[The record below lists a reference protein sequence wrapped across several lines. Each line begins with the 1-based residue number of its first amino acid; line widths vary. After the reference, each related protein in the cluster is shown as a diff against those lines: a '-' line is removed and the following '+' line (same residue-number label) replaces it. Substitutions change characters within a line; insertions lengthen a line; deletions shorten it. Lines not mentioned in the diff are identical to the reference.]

1 MITVEA
7 WTTIRYLRAQGKS
20 VRAIARELGLARNTV
35 RAALRQD
42 APPRYTRPKRPNPK
56 LEPFITQIEEM
67 VVQKHFIGSRVL
79 RELRALG
86 YQGGQAALYDY
97 LRTFKAETQRSR
109 LTERFETDPAQ
120 QGQFDW
126 SPYTVPLG
134 GIVTRVVIFCLTLA
148 FSRRKFYW
156 PSLDETQASVFEA
169 LEAALHYFG
178 GSPKQLL
185 VDNAH
190 VFVSDASP
198 EHFTWNKHFLELCG
212 HYGIEP
218 RACQPGRPRTKGKV
232 ERPFFY
238 LEQHF
243 IKGNAW
249 EHFGAFARALA
260 AFASDELD
268 TLIHST
274 TGERPIDRFQAERA
288 LLTPLPSV
296 PFIGTH
302 EEMRKVSWD
311 CLISFGGSRYSV
323 PWPYAAKHVWLRT
336 SQGLKLIVRNQSGE
350 QIACHDLA
358 AKKGST
364 NIDPSHY
371 EGLRKAVP
379 KTRALLEEAFLG
391 LFPEH
396 AAFIEG
402 LLIQQKNNAL
412 KHLRAIVDLAE
423 VYPREALAAA
433 FVAAKDYNTY
443 SHRFIRGLLEAG
455 EWVPRDMQ
463 SADLAGPN
471 SLTVDLQVYQ
481 QILEAG
487 R

>member
-42 APPRYTRPKRPNPK
+42 APPHYVRPKRHNPK
-56 LEPFITQIEEM
+56 LEPFIAQIEEM
-67 VVQKHFIGSRVL
+67 VLQKHFIGSRVF

-86 YQGGQAALYDY
+86 YQGGRTALYDY
-97 LRTFKAETQRSR
+97 LRTLKTASQRAR
-109 LTERFETDPAQ
+109 LTERFETEPAQ

-126 SPYTVPLG
+126 SSYTAPLG

-156 PSLDETQASVFEA
+156 PSLAETQASIFEA

-185 VDNAH
+185 VDNARA
-190 VFVSDASP
+190 FVSDASP
-198 EHFTWNKHFLELCG
+198 ERFTWNSHFLELCG
-212 HYGIEP
+212 HYSLEP

-260 AFASDELD
+260 VFTRDELD
-268 TLIHST
+268 TLIHAT
-274 TGERPIDRFQAERA
+274 TGERPIDRFEAERP
-288 LLTPLPSV
+288 LLTPLPAV
-296 PFIGTH
+296 PFIGRH

-336 SQGLKLIVRNQSGE
+336 SQGRKLIVRNQSGE
-350 QIACHDLA
+350 EIACHDLA
-358 AKKGST
+358 ARKGST

-371 EGLRKAVP
+371 ENLRQAVP
-379 KTRALLEEAFLG
+379 KTRVLLEEAFLG

-412 KHLRAIVDLAE
+412 KHLRAILGLAE
-423 VYPREALAAA
+423 VYPRQALAAA
-433 FVAAKDYNTY
+433 FVAAKDDNTY

-455 EWVPRDMQ
+455 EWTPCDVRP
-463 SADLAGPN
+463 ADLATTS
-471 SLTVDLQVYQ
+471 SLSVDLQVYQ
-481 QILEAG
+481 QVLEAG

>member
-1 MITVEA
+1 MEA

-20 VRAIARELGLARNTV
+20 LRAIARELGVSRNTV
-35 RAALRQD
+35 RAALRQN
-42 APPRYTRPKRPNPK
+42 APLQYVRPKRPNLK
-56 LEPFITQIEEM
+56 IEPFIAQIEQM
-67 VVQKHFIGSRVL
+67 VLQKQFIGSRVL

-86 YQGGQAALYDY
+86 YQGGETSLYEY
-97 LRTFKAETQRSR
+97 LRSLNAKAYRSR
-109 LTERFETDPAQ
+109 VTERFETDPAQ

-134 GIVTRVVIFCLTLA
+134 GILTRVVVFCLTLA

-156 PSLDETQASVFEA
+156 PSLDETQASVFEG

-190 VFVSDASP
+190 AFVTDASAQ
-198 EHFTWNKHFLELCG
+198 HFTWNTHFLELCG

-218 RACQPGRPRTKGKV
+218 RACHPGRPRTKGKV

-238 LEQHF
+238 LEQHL
-243 IKGNAW
+243 IKGNGW
-249 EHFGAFARALA
+249 EDFGVFARALV
-260 AFASDELD
+260 AFTVDELD
-268 TLIHST
+268 TLVHST
-274 TGERPIDRFQAERA
+274 TGERPIDRFQAERP
-288 LLTPLPSV
+288 LLTPLPAA

-323 PWPYAAKHVWLRT
+323 PWPYAGKHVWLRA
-336 SQGLKLIVRNQSGE
+336 SQGLKLIVRSQAGE
-350 QIACHDLA
+350 QIACHNIA
-358 AKKGST
+358 AKKGLT
-364 NIDPSHY
+364 HIEPSHY
-371 EGLRKAVP
+371 EGLRKALP
-379 KTRALLEEAFLG
+379 KTRVLLQESFLG

-396 AAFIEG
+396 AAFIDG

-412 KHLRAIVDLAE
+412 QHLRAILGLAE
-423 VYPREALAAA
+423 VYPRTALADA
-433 FVAAKDYNTY
+433 FAAAKEYNTY

-455 EWVPRDMQ
+455 ERVPHDAPL
-463 SADLAGPN
+463 SAPTGAS
-471 SLTVDLQVYQ
+471 SLVVDLSIYQ
-481 QILEAG
+481 RVLEAG

>member
-1 MITVEA
+1 
-7 WTTIRYLRAQGKS
+7 
-20 VRAIARELGLARNTV
+20 
-35 RAALRQD
+35 
-42 APPRYTRPKRPNPK
+42 
-56 LEPFITQIEEM
+56 
-67 VVQKHFIGSRVL
+67 
-79 RELRALG
+79 
-86 YQGGQAALYDY
+86 
-97 LRTFKAETQRSR
+97 
-109 LTERFETDPAQ
+109 
-120 QGQFDW
+120 
-126 SPYTVPLG
+126 VPLG
-134 GIVTRVVIFCLTLA
+134 GSVTRVVIFCLTLA

-169 LEAALHYFG
+169 LEAALHYFA

-198 EHFTWNKHFLELCG
+198 ERFTWNKHFLELCG

-260 AFASDELD
+260 AFTSDELD

-274 TGERPIDRFQAERA
+274 TGERPIDRFQTERA
-288 LLTPLPSV
+288 LLTPLPAV

-364 NIDPSHY
+364 NIDPTHY
-371 EGLRKAVP
+371 DGLRKAVP
-379 KTRALLEEAFLG
+379 KTRVLLEEAFLG
-391 LFPEH
+391 LFPEQ
-396 AAFIEG
+396 APFIEG

-412 KHLRAIVDLAE
+412 DHLRAILGLAE

-433 FVAAKDYNTY
+433 FVAAKEYNTY

-455 EWVPRDMQ
+455 EWAPGDARP
-463 SADLAGPN
+463 ADPAGPN

>member
-1 MITVEA
+1 MEA
-7 WTTIRYLRAQGKS
+7 WTTIRYLHAQGKS
-20 VRAIARELGLARNTV
+20 VRAIARELGLSRNTV

-42 APPRYTRPKRPNPK
+42 APPHYVRPKRRNPK
-56 LEPFITQIEEM
+56 LEPVIAQIEEM
-67 VVQKHFIGSRVL
+67 VLQKHFIGSRVL

-86 YQGGQAALYDY
+86 YDGGQTALYDY
-97 LRTFKAETQRSR
+97 LRTLKAEAQRSR
-109 LTERFETDPAQ
+109 LTERFETEPGQ

-126 SPYTVPLG
+126 SPYTVILG
-134 GIVTRVVIFCLTLA
+134 GVVTRVVVFCLTLA
-148 FSRRKFYW
+148 YSRRKFYW

-190 VFVSDASP
+190 AFVADASP
-198 EHFTWNKHFLELCG
+198 ERFTWNRHFLELCG

-249 EHFGAFARALA
+249 DNFGAFAGALD
-260 AFASDELD
+260 AFMREELD

-274 TGERPIDRFQAERA
+274 TGERPIDRFEAERP
-288 LLTPLPSV
+288 LLTPLPAV

-311 CLISFGGSRYSV
+311 CLISFDGSRYSV
-323 PWPYAAKHVWLRT
+323 PWRYAGKHVWLRT
-336 SQGLKLIVRNQSGE
+336 SQGRKLIVRNQSGE
-350 QIACHDLA
+350 RIACHDLA

-364 NIDPSHY
+364 SIDPAHY
-371 EGLRKAVP
+371 EGLRKGLP
-379 KTRALLEEAFLG
+379 KTRVLLEEAFLR

-396 AAFIEG
+396 GAFLED
-402 LLIQQKNNAL
+402 LAIQQKGNAL
-412 KHLRAIVDLAE
+412 KHLRAILGLAE
-423 VYPREALAAA
+423 VYPPEALAAA

-455 EWVPRDMQ
+455 ESAPRH
-463 SADLAGPN
+463 SRCPDLAAARAV
-471 SLTVDLQVYQ
+471 TVDLQVYQ
-481 QILEAG
+481 RVLEAWQ
-487 R
+487 